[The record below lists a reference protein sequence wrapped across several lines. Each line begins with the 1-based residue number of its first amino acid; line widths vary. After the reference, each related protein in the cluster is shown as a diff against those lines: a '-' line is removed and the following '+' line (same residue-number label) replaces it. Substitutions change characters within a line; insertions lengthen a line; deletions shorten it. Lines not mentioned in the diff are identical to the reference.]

1 MKSLGFSSGFNLDFD
16 QIIFSVFSVLFFLL
30 ILVKICFNVHN
41 RNKLKGNIVVD
52 VIFWIE

>member
-1 MKSLGFSSGFNLDFD
+1 MKRLGFSSGFYLDFD
-16 QIIFSVFSVLFFLL
+16 QIAFSISSFLFVLL
-30 ILVKICFNVHN
+30 IIVKICFYVNN

>member
-1 MKSLGFSSGFNLDFD
+1 MKRLGFSSGFYLDFD
-16 QIIFSVFSVLFFLL
+16 QITFSISSFLFVLL
-30 ILVKICFNVHN
+30 IIVKICFDVNN